1 MLQILWKHNRI
12 CYIALPLIMDADE
25 FLKRELNI
33 NGTIYNLVHHLTYA
47 EIKRLVINYAR
58 LQQRGGSDVHKPGIS
73 EDNTEDPGKLPG

>member
-12 CYIALPLIMDADE
+12 RYIALPLIMDADE

>member
-12 CYIALPLIMDADE
+12 RYIALPLIMDADE

-47 EIKRLVINYAR
+47 EIKRLVIDYAR

>member
-1 MLQILWKHNRI
+1 
-12 CYIALPLIMDADE
+12 MDADE

>member
-12 CYIALPLIMDADE
+12 RYIALPLIMDADE

-73 EDNTEDPGKLPG
+73 EDNTEDPGELPG